1 LCFVAGTASVFLLAR
16 HLLRDLTGL
25 HVLAICVLAVAL
37 ALPHLLARPH
47 VLAWPV
53 MSLWTS
59 TLVRAVDDKAPPP
72 LWVIPIMTLWANLHG
87 SFVLG
92 LGLMGMLAFEAT
104 VQAWNDPSRSSVV
117 ARWAVFSILA
127 IAAGMLTPQGVAN
140 FGHILSVQGQPVQM
154 GAIAEWQPSSFREL
168 QPFGIW
174 FAVFLLVV
182 LTLGLRAPV
191 VRVGAVMILLL
202 LAMRHI
208 RHVELVGFL
217 VPVLFSKALAEA
229 LALRSTAPAAF
240 GRRTLLAL
248 GTGSLAFVIGFAC
261 WTDFAP
267 ARENSPGAAID
278 AFGPAGPPGK
288 VLNDYDF
295 GGFLVSR
302 GIRTFVDGRSDL
314 FGDKFLAEY
323 INATS
328 VPHRD
333 GMLRDYLETHG
344 IGWTLFG
351 ASRPVVT
358 MLDRL
363 PGWRRAYSDDIA
375 VVHVR
380 EAQR

>member
-1 LCFVAGTASVFLLAR
+1 
-16 HLLRDLTGL
+16 
-25 HVLAICVLAVAL
+25 
-37 ALPHLLARPH
+37 
-47 VLAWPV
+47 
-53 MSLWTS
+53 
-59 TLVRAVDDKAPPP
+59 
-72 LWVIPIMTLWANLHG
+72 
-87 SFVLG
+87 
-92 LGLMGMLAFEAT
+92 
-104 VQAWNDPSRSSVV
+104 
-117 ARWAVFSILA
+117 
-127 IAAGMLTPQGVAN
+127 
-140 FGHILSVQGQPVQM
+140 M

-174 FAVFLLVV
+174 LGVFLLVV
-182 LTLGLRAPV
+182 LTLGVRAPV
-191 VRVGAVMILLL
+191 VRVAAVMVLLL
-202 LAMRHI
+202 LAMRHV

-217 VPVLFSKALAEA
+217 VPLLFSKALAEA

-248 GTGSLAFVIGFAC
+248 GAGSLAFVVGFAC

-267 ARENSPGAAID
+267 ARENSPAAAIN

-333 GMLRDYLETHG
+333 AMLRDYLDTHD

-351 ASRPVVT
+351 ASRPAVT

-363 PGWRRAYSDDIA
+363 PGWRRAYGDDIA

-380 EAQR
+380 EVQR